1 MMAVRGIR
9 GAITVERDVA
19 DAIVQA
25 TRELLLAMVEA
36 NGVRPDDLAAAFFTT
51 TPDLTAE
58 FPAAA
63 ARQLGWEALPMLCGH
78 EMAVPAGSA
87 RALPRCI
94 RVLLLWNTDRAA
106 AAVQSVYLRDAQVL
120 RERVQGRNP

>member
-9 GAITVERDVA
+9 GAITVDRDAA
-19 DAIVQA
+19 DAIVEA
-25 TRELLLAMVEA
+25 TGQLLVAMVEA
-36 NGVRPDDLAAAFFTT
+36 NGARPDELAAAFFTT

-63 ARQLGWEALPMLCGH
+63 ARLLGWETLPMLCGH
-78 EMAVPAGSA
+78 EMAVPGRNA

-94 RVLLLWNTDRAA
+94 RVLLLWNTEREA
-106 AAVQSVYLRDAQVL
+106 AAVQSVYLRGAHVL
-120 RERVQGRNP
+120 RAAGAS